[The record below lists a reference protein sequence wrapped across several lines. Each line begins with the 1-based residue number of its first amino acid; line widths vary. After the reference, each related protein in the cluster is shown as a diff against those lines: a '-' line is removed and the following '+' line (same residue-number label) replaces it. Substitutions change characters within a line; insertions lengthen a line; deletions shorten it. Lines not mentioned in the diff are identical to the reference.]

1 MKHMYELMQRKMSKE
16 NAALLTAALAL
27 ISIALVTALV
37 ITILGLW
44 AYADLLLSVAVLVG
58 GLGLLIWIL
67 NL

>member
-44 AYADLLLSVAVLVG
+44 AYADMLLSVAVLVG

>member
-1 MKHMYELMQRKMSKE
+1 MSKE

-27 ISIALVTALV
+27 ISIALIAAVV
-37 ITILGLW
+37 ITVLGLW
-44 AYADLLLSVAVLVG
+44 AYADLLLSVVVLVG

>member
-1 MKHMYELMQRKMSKE
+1 MSKE